1 MTIPYRT
8 KRLLLRLGTAALFL
22 LLAAAL
28 IWACWAVWLGRFV
41 VYGRDGA
48 RLDLNRSAEDIQG
61 VTALAPAQDET
72 VAIYYNEG
80 ENQLGSS
87 KELAPI
93 SGYYVTA
100 QELEEDLS
108 AVHGKISKLER
119 GSAVMVDVKGITGNF
134 FYDSTVSTD
143 RNSYIDPAAMGQLI
157 EDLNTA
163 GMYTIARL
171 PAFRDFNY
179 GLHHVPDGLPTA
191 GGYLWMDDSRC
202 YWLNPA
208 SQGTITYLTQIITE
222 LKGLGFD
229 EVVLYDFRFP
239 DTQSIVFSGDRAEAI
254 AQAASVLAT
263 TCAQPGFTLSFV
275 GDASF
280 PLPGEYSRL
289 YVENAAPAEAA
300 GIAQQTGLEKP
311 DIHLVF
317 LTELHDT
324 RFDTFS
330 VLRPLTSVN

>member
-8 KRLLLRLGTAALFL
+8 KRALLRVGTVALLL

-28 IWACWAVWLGRFV
+28 IWLCWAVWLGRFV
-41 VYGRDGA
+41 IYGRDGV
-48 RLDLNRSAEDIQG
+48 RLDMSRSVEDIQG
-61 VTALAPAQDET
+61 ISAMEPDRTET

-80 ENQLGSS
+80 ENQLGMDM
-87 KELAPI
+87 ELAQL

-100 QELEEDLS
+100 EELEEDL
-108 AVHGKISKLER
+108 AGVHAKISKLDK
-119 GSAVMVDVKGITGNF
+119 GTAVMVDVKSIYGNF
-134 FYDSTVSTD
+134 FYDSTVSSD
-143 RNSYIDPAAMGQLI
+143 RNTQIDPEAMGKLI
-157 EDLNTA
+157 ADLNTA

-179 GLHHVPDGLPTA
+179 GLNHVSDGLPTA

-208 SQGTITYLTQIITE
+208 SQGTITYLTQILTE
-222 LKGLGFD
+222 LKGLGFH
-229 EVVLYDFRFP
+229 EAVLYDFCFP
-239 DTQSIVFSGDRAEAI
+239 QTQSIVFQGDQAQALAEA
-254 AQAASVLAT
+254 ASTLAV
-263 TCAQPGFTLSFV
+263 TCAQPGFALSFV
-275 GDASF
+275 GNADF

-289 YVENAAPAEAA
+289 YVENAAAADAA
-300 GIAQQTGLEKP
+300 GIAQQTNLEKP
-311 DIHLVF
+311 DIFLVF

-324 RFDTFS
+324 RFDSYS